1 MSKIQM
7 MSGIFLFAEGESALL
22 QHLFVPLEMNA
33 ADMPGK
39 VCAIVI

>member
-1 MSKIQM
+1 MRHFFSFY
-7 MSGIFLFAEGESALL
+7 GDESALL

-39 VCAIVI
+39 VCVIVI

>member
-1 MSKIQM
+1 MWHSF
-7 MSGIFLFAEGESALL
+7 SFYAGESALL

-39 VCAIVI
+39 VCVIVI